1 MKMFTY
7 RKKICKFCENKKM
20 QIDYKNPTMLRRFV
34 TEQGKILPRRITGTC
49 ARHQR
54 SLVTA
59 IKRARNIALLPY
71 HNDVKN
77 A

>member
-1 MKMFTY
+1 
-7 RKKICKFCENKKM
+7 M
-20 QIDYKNPTMLRRFV
+20 QIDYKNPAMLRRFV

-49 ARHQR
+49 SLHQR
-54 SLVTA
+54 ALVTS

-71 HNDVKN
+71 SNDVKN